1 MRSFLLL
8 LLLPACTTI
17 HSVGG
22 GARAG
27 EFYAVAET
35 KGESYVIRCQEIVDP
50 LGTELV
56 CTRVL
61 VASEAG
67 QLAPAEN
74 PSGRVKFTRVEK
86 P

>member
-1 MRSFLLL
+1 MPQATEPDRGYLREMRSFLLL

-35 KGESYVIRCQEIVDP
+35 KGES
-50 LGTELV
+50 
-56 CTRVL
+56 
-61 VASEAG
+61 
-67 QLAPAEN
+67 
-74 PSGRVKFTRVEK
+74 
-86 P
+86 